1 MKLRTKFQ
9 DEDFEVGEVVDVD
22 ITTMPDGRIKA
33 RSRAGCGGLRTFFY
47 NTKAGFDADWEDVP
61 EETKTYF
68 YISTDGYISESSGSD
83 FILAINRKEF
93 GNHFET
99 EEQAK
104 LALDKIKAWQEI
116 KKDLDGEL
124 HWQTEGGGRF
134 SIWGHFISSGL
145 LRDEAILDN
154 HREDLD
160 ILLKNREGGEE

>member
-1 MKLRTKFQ
+1 MKLRNKKTG
-9 DEDFEVGEVVDVD
+9 EIIETHAIFENAFGNIRIRKKGEAVVSY
-22 ITTMPDGRIKA
+22 PYE
-33 RSRAGCGGLRTFFY
+33 Y
-47 NTKAGFDADWEDVP
+47 NSLAELNNDWEDVP
-61 EETKTYF
+61 EEVKTYF
-68 YISTDGYISESSGSD
+68 YISTDGYISESSDRD
-83 FILAINRKEF
+83 FILATNRKEF
-93 GNHFET
+93 GNYFET
-99 EEQAK
+99 SEQAK

-124 HWQTEGGGRF
+124 HWQTEGGGGRF